1 MTLSVFQVYNSII
14 SERGKGDIM
23 ADELE
28 VITLIDEDG
37 EEHDFEVLDILEVGG
52 LEYAIL
58 LPVGQD
64 EEAAEA
70 IILKFSQD
78 EEGNEILVDPED
90 DEWEKVADFWEETR
104 FQEEEEN

>member
-1 MTLSVFQVYNSII
+1 
-14 SERGKGDIM
+14 M

-28 VITLIDEDG
+28 VITLVDEDG
-37 EEHDFEVLDILEVGG
+37 KEHNFEVLDILEVDG

-58 LPVGQD
+58 LPVVQD

-90 DEWEKVADFWEETR
+90 EEWEKVADFWEETR
-104 FQEEEEN
+104 FQGDDDS

>member
-1 MTLSVFQVYNSII
+1 
-14 SERGKGDIM
+14 
-23 ADELE
+23 
-28 VITLIDEDG
+28 VITLVDEEG
-37 EEHDFEVLDILEVGG
+37 QEHDFEVLDVIEVDG

-90 DEWEKVADFWEETR
+90 EEWEKVADIWEES
-104 FQEEEEN
+104 QLSEDKEN